1 MITLCFIQET
11 TLTKRN
17 WLVMTFFANVKRL
30 FEYAKTFC
38 KNIDLDYFFLNCHRC
53 FSSEL
58 K

>member
-30 FEYAKTFC
+30 FEYAK
-38 KNIDLDYFFLNCHRC
+38 NILQKHRP
-53 FSSEL
+53 
-58 K
+58 